1 MNAIHRRDFVVTT
14 KEKEV
19 LRVFD
24 LVGKE
29 QANSLK
35 GLLAIVHVIAKKEVV
50 GLWWESSILEPTEQ
64 IIVLAVNISAN
75 LVGAKSQH
83 TLVCYVG
90 CSRMSV
96 LTLIGASSSSR
107 IGCDIKISRAF
118 SHKKRISDSSS

>member
-50 GLWWESSILEPTEQ
+50 SLWWESSILEPTEQ

-83 TLVCYVG
+83 TLVFYVG

-96 LTLIGASSSSR
+96 LTLIGASSSSK